1 MTSGHRRL
9 AILLGALT
17 ATGPLAIDMY
27 LPAFPAMATGLRAE
41 PAEIQR
47 TLATFFL
54 GMALGQLMHGPL
66 ADRLGR
72 RAPLIGGLALYAAAS
87 AACALVDTAGQLA
100 ALRFLQAVG
109 GCAGVVVARA
119 VVRDLFEEREAVRM
133 MSAMMLAMGAAPI
146 LAPMLGGALLG
157 LAGWRA
163 IFGLLAL
170 YGAALALIAW
180 KGLPESLPPSRRR
193 QDGPLA
199 VLVTYGSILRD
210 RRFLSRILAGAATM
224 GGLFAY
230 LAGSPFVV
238 MELHGLSP
246 GMYGLVFGAN
256 AAGLIGMSQVAAR
269 LVRRHAPAIL
279 LRRMLAGSA
288 LSGLLVLG
296 AAASGLGGL
305 AGILVPLGAYI
316 ALLGA
321 VLPLASAL
329 AMAPMGRAAGSASAL
344 IGSIQFGTGAL
355 AGLALGLLGNGTA
368 VPMAALVACGGLA
381 GLAVDRWLD
390 RG

>member
-27 LPAFPAMATGLRAE
+27 LPAFPSIAAELRAE
-41 PAEIQR
+41 PAEVQR
-47 TLATFFL
+47 TLAAFFL
-54 GMALGQLMHGPL
+54 GMALGQLVHGPL

-72 RAPLIGGLALYAAAS
+72 KVPLIGGLALFAAAS
-87 AACALVDTAGQLA
+87 AACALADTTGQLV
-100 ALRFLQAVG
+100 ALRFLQALG

-119 VVRDLFEEREAVRM
+119 VVRDLFEDREAVRM
-133 MSAMMLAMGAAPI
+133 MSAMMLAMGVAPI
-146 LAPMLGGALLG
+146 LAPVIGGALLG

-163 IFGLLAL
+163 VFALLAF
-170 YGAALALIAW
+170 YGAALALLAAFV
-180 KGLPESLPPSRRR
+180 LAESLPPSRRR
-193 QDGPLA
+193 RDGPVA

-210 RRFLSRILAGAATM
+210 RRFISRVLAGAATM

-256 AAGLIGMSQVAAR
+256 AAGLIGMSQVVAR
-269 LVRRHAPAIL
+269 LVRRHEPAVL
-279 LRRMLAGSA
+279 LRCMLAGSA
-288 LSGLLVLG
+288 VSGLLVLG
-296 AAASGLGGL
+296 GAVSGLGSL
-305 AGILVPLGAYI
+305 AGILVPLFVYI

-344 IGSIQFGTGAL
+344 IGSLQFGTGAL
-355 AGLALGLLGNGTA
+355 AGLALGALHDGTA

-381 GLAVDRWLD
+381 GLTINLWSNQ
-390 RG
+390 G